1 MKGEVMQYLVM
12 CIAIF
17 ISAAIG
23 FLAGIFTTMWRMR
36 KAIEKQSVGH
46 LRIDR
51 SEPDEPPRP
60 FLELQGS
67 TIESISQKE
76 YVMLKVINKNY
87 LSRH

>member
-1 MKGEVMQYLVM
+1 MPYLVM
-12 CIAIF
+12 CIAIS
-17 ISAAIG
+17 IAVGIG
-23 FLAGIFTTMWRMR
+23 FIAGLFTTMGRMR

-60 FLELQGS
+60 FLELYGS

-76 YVMLKVINKNY
+76 YVMLKVVNENY

>member
-1 MKGEVMQYLVM
+1 MQYLVM

-23 FLAGIFTTMWRMR
+23 FFAGIFATMGRMR

>member
-1 MKGEVMQYLVM
+1 MQYLVM
-12 CIAIF
+12 CIAISIAAGLGF
-17 ISAAIG
+17 I
-23 FLAGIFTTMWRMR
+23 AGLFTTMGRMR
-36 KAIEKQSVGH
+36 KAIENQSVGH

-67 TIESISQKE
+67 AIESISKKE
-76 YVMLKVINKNY
+76 YIKLKAVIENY

>member
-1 MKGEVMQYLVM
+1 MQYLVM
-12 CIAIF
+12 CIVISIAVGLGF
-17 ISAAIG
+17 I
-23 FLAGIFTTMWRMR
+23 AGLFTTMGRMR

-60 FLELQGS
+60 FLELHGS

-76 YVMLKVINKNY
+76 YIMLKVVNENY

>member
-1 MKGEVMQYLVM
+1 MQYLVM
-12 CIAIF
+12 CIAIS
-17 ISAAIG
+17 IAVGIG
-23 FLAGIFTTMWRMR
+23 FIAGLFTTMGRMR
-36 KAIEKQSVGH
+36 KAIENQSVGH

-67 TIESISQKE
+67 TIESISKKE
-76 YVMLKVINKNY
+76 YIMLKVVNENY

>member
-1 MKGEVMQYLVM
+1 MQYLFV

-17 ISAAIG
+17 IAVTLS
-23 FLAGIFTTMWRMR
+23 FLAGIFITMGRMR
-36 KAIEKQSVGH
+36 KAIENQSVGH

-67 TIESISQKE
+67 TIESISKKE
-76 YVMLKVINKNY
+76 YIMLKVVNENY

>member
-1 MKGEVMQYLVM
+1 MQYLVM

>member
-1 MKGEVMQYLVM
+1 MQYLFV

-17 ISAAIG
+17 IAVTLSV
-23 FLAGIFTTMWRMR
+23 LAGIFITMRRMR
-36 KAIEKQSVGH
+36 KAIENQSVGH

-60 FLELQGS
+60 FLELHGS
-67 TIESISQKE
+67 TIESISQKK
-76 YVMLKVINKNY
+76 YVMLKVVNKNY